1 MDTDTVD
8 RQYAALQ
15 QQSQQSAALFQ
26 TLAAKLSAA
35 AEAGDQTAREWQ
47 LDLREIA
54 LAVRDEETA
63 TSALLQSIHSV
74 LDSHLGDTDP
84 LPPAGV
90 PVEAPP
96 PVDVSPPVD
105 DAPPGAFPAPYEPHT
120 SPGGTLGRMLA
131 SSFGQAIASG
141 AGFSIG
147 DDLVNSI
154 FHRR

>member
-15 QQSQQSAALFQ
+15 QKSQQSAALFQ
-26 TLAAKLSAA
+26 ALATKLSAA
-35 AEAGDQTAREWQ
+35 AGAGDQNAREWQ

-63 TSALLQSIHSV
+63 TSALLQSIHTV
-74 LDSHLGDTDP
+74 LDGHLDDT
-84 LPPAGV
+84 
-90 PVEAPP
+90 APP
-96 PVDVSPPVD
+96 PPAVVPADVPPPVED
-105 DAPPGAFPAPYEPHT
+105 TQPDAFPAPYEPPAAH
-120 SPGGTLGRMLA
+120 GGALGRMLA
-131 SSFGQAIASG
+131 SSFGQAVATG

-154 FHRR
+154 FHRL

>member
-15 QQSQQSAALFQ
+15 QTSQQTAALFQ
-26 TLAAKLSAA
+26 TLAGKLAAA
-35 AEAGDQTAREWQ
+35 AEAGDQNAREWQ

-63 TSALLQSIHSV
+63 TSALLQSIHTV
-74 LDSHLGDTDP
+74 LDAHLDDTAA
-84 LPPAGV
+84 PPAAVV
-90 PVEAPP
+90 PAEAPP
-96 PVDVSPPVD
+96 VVD
-105 DAPPGAFPAPYEPHT
+105 DAQPGAFPAPYEPQASH
-120 SPGGTLGRMLA
+120 GGALGRMLA
-131 SSFGQAIASG
+131 SSFGQAVATG